1 VTTLSNV
8 LHPSKSSLV
17 QEVTVTWK
25 DPVRN
30 KKDPGKRRKG
40 QELQNVF
47 FSYSKLA
54 QPSVARLLTPVFF
67 LRRYSRAYELV
78 HEEKS
83 QGKKRREEKI
93 RQRDGPT

>member
-1 VTTLSNV
+1 VA
-8 LHPSKSSLV
+8 
-17 QEVTVTWK
+17 WK

-30 KKDPGKRRKG
+30 KKRSRKKKEG

-83 QGKKRREEKI
+83 QGKKGERKRYAIGTDRPEA
-93 RQRDGPT
+93 QV